1 MIETTMRAQLA
12 RTVTD
17 LMDTDPRLVM
27 VLCDISAGLFD
38 DAAAKHPGRVLNLGI
53 MEQTAVSL
61 AAGLALEGFVPV
73 VHSIAPFLVERPF
86 EQIKDDFCYQSLG
99 GNFVSIGASYDY
111 ASDGMTHQAPGDVAI
126 LKTLPGMEIVVPGT
140 PAEFDALFRET
151 YADGAPTYIRTS
163 AQVNRASRPV
173 RFGQLDVIRRGS
185 AATVV
190 AIGPMLDR
198 VLEAT
203 EGLDVSV
210 VYCTTVAP
218 FDAAGLRELIGESSS
233 PVLLVEPFYAG
244 TGLADIVQALAP
256 GAVRVEAMGVPRR
269 VLRSYGTADEHDEA
283 LGMTAPG
290 VRARLEPML
299 DATAG

>member
-17 LMDTDPRLVM
+17 LMDTDARLVM
-27 VLCDISAGLFD
+27 VLCDISVGLFD
-38 DAAAKHPGRVLNLGI
+38 DAAARHPGRVLNLGI

-86 EQIKDDFCYQSLG
+86 EQIKDDFCYQGLG

-140 PAEFDALFRET
+140 AAEFDTLFRQS
-151 YADGAPTYIRTS
+151 YADGAPTYFRTS
-163 AQVNRASRPV
+163 AQVNRVSRPV
-173 RFGQLDVIRRGS
+173 RFGQLDVVRAGA

-198 VLEAT
+198 VIDACA
-203 EGLDVSV
+203 GLDVSI

-218 FDAAGLRELIGESSS
+218 FDAAGLRELARELPA
-233 PVLLVEPFYAG
+233 PVVLVEPYYAG
-244 TGLADIVQALAP
+244 TGVADVVQALAP
-256 GAVRVEAMGVPRR
+256 APLRIEAIGVPRR
-269 VLRSYGTADEHDEA
+269 VLRNYGTAEEHDAA
-283 LGMTAPG
+283 LGLTAAG
-290 VRARLEPML
+290 IRTRLDRL
-299 DATAG
+299 LASTAG